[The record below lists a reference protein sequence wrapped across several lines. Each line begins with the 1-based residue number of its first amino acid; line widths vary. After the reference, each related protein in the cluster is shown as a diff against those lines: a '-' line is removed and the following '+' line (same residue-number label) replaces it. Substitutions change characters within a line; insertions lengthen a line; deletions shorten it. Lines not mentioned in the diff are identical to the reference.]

1 MKQRFK
7 SIRVLLL
14 LLSVLV
20 VGQQQ
25 AQAQGTDQVVDRLRA
40 KYGKVNTLRAEFTQ
54 TISSEAG
61 GDAQTLAGTLYLQG
75 GKYRV
80 ESPRQ
85 TYVTDGK
92 VIWIYNADERQVL
105 VNDNVH
111 DETTF
116 SPNDFIFHFDDH
128 YQATGV
134 RTVNVSG
141 QKQYML
147 SLKPKLKDSVYRDV
161 TLWVRSDDLTIT
173 RLDVIDVNGAK
184 VTISLKD
191 IQLNPKLS
199 DSLFT
204 FKAPKGVEVVDL
216 RS

>member
-1 MKQRFK
+1 MKQRFN
-7 SIRVLLL
+7 IVRVLFLL
-14 LLSVLV
+14 LGVLV
-20 VGQQQ
+20 IGQQQ
-25 AQAQGTDQVVDRLRA
+25 AQAQSASQVVDQLRA
-40 KYGKVNTLRAEFTQ
+40 KYGNVSTLQAEFTQ
-54 TISSEAG
+54 TMSDGIGGEA
-61 GDAQTLAGTLYLQG
+61 QSLSGTLYLQG

-92 VIWIYNADERQVL
+92 VIWIYNADEKQVL

-116 SPNDFIFHFDDH
+116 SPNDFIFHFGDH

-134 RTVNVSG
+134 RTVTVGG

-147 SLKPKLKDSVYRDV
+147 SLKPKLEDSVYRDV
-161 TLWVRSDDLTIT
+161 TLWVRSNDLTIT
-173 RLDVIDVNGAK
+173 RLDVVDVNGAK
-184 VTISLKD
+184 VTISLNNV
-191 IQLNPKLS
+191 QLNPKLS
-199 DSLFT
+199 ESLFT
-204 FKAPKGVEVVDL
+204 FQAPKGVEVVDL